1 MFCLEINSYTWI
13 KDSNELIDYEK
24 GKYTNSSF
32 IINTPQIIYR
42 NNSDIKLQNKSNDNN
57 SDNKLSTISIKD
69 GKYYY
74 CSNLNFSND
83 NNFQEMTNLSW
94 FIYQGKIFPQTE
106 NKYTLSENDIIKIG
120 KIILK
125 IREIK
130 FINKKNNDSISN
142 NVSIDSK
149 NNIKEKSNNIS
160 IDKNNYKNY
169 LPINNIYLNNVSK
182 KISQGE
188 TMINKES
195 SNNELND
202 SYDDYLEINKFNN
215 KKRKLNLRMIKKT
228 KISLNKKLVKK
239 CRICYS
245 GEEDSILN
253 PLIQPCSCSGSLKY
267 IHYYCLLHWLS
278 SKISIKQ
285 FSFLNENYF
294 SIFPI
299 NEIKCELC
307 KNNFP
312 EYIKHKNRI
321 YSLIN
326 FEKYNSE
333 NDFNYII
340 FDAFPIDK
348 IINCYRYI
356 IKFDN
361 NVKKMI
367 LGRGKEAN
375 IILNDIS
382 ISRSHC
388 QISINNNCEVILN
401 DLNSKFGTL
410 VLIQNKC
417 LEILEGKILR
427 VQIGRSFLNFEIKEK
442 FSLFNCCNTN
452 EINTNISYELLN
464 KNIIN
469 YNKKINIK
477 EEKDNDD
484 DDNDEIDIE
493 YNKLKDKNT
502 INNKIIQNNNNNSI
516 ETKNKFDLSLINQAE
531 ITNVSTIM
539 INNKNNKTTIE
550 SEQNGTLNIN
560 RNFLNGIRENNE
572 EDNKS
577 MKDGS

>member
-1 MFCLEINSYTWI
+1 
-13 KDSNELIDYEK
+13 
-24 GKYTNSSF
+24 
-32 IINTPQIIYR
+32 
-42 NNSDIKLQNKSNDNN
+42 
-57 SDNKLSTISIKD
+57 
-69 GKYYY
+69 
-74 CSNLNFSND
+74 
-83 NNFQEMTNLSW
+83 
-94 FIYQGKIFPQTE
+94 
-106 NKYTLSENDIIKIG
+106 
-120 KIILK
+120 
-125 IREIK
+125 
-130 FINKKNNDSISN
+130 
-142 NVSIDSK
+142 
-149 NNIKEKSNNIS
+149 
-160 IDKNNYKNY
+160 
-169 LPINNIYLNNVSK
+169 
-182 KISQGE
+182 
-188 TMINKES
+188 
-195 SNNELND
+195 
-202 SYDDYLEINKFNN
+202 
-215 KKRKLNLRMIKKT
+215 
-228 KISLNKKLVKK
+228 
-239 CRICYS
+239 
-245 GEEDSILN
+245 
-253 PLIQPCSCSGSLKY
+253 
-267 IHYYCLLHWLS
+267 
-278 SKISIKQ
+278 
-285 FSFLNENYF
+285 
-294 SIFPI
+294 
-299 NEIKCELC
+299 
-307 KNNFP
+307 
-312 EYIKHKNRI
+312 
-321 YSLIN
+321 
-326 FEKYNSE
+326 
-333 NDFNYII
+333 
-340 FDAFPIDK
+340 
-348 IINCYRYI
+348 
-356 IKFDN
+356 
-361 NVKKMI
+361 MI

>member
-1 MFCLEINSYTWI
+1 
-13 KDSNELIDYEK
+13 
-24 GKYTNSSF
+24 
-32 IINTPQIIYR
+32 
-42 NNSDIKLQNKSNDNN
+42 
-57 SDNKLSTISIKD
+57 
-69 GKYYY
+69 
-74 CSNLNFSND
+74 
-83 NNFQEMTNLSW
+83 MTHLSW
-94 FIYQGKIFPQTE
+94 LIYQGKIFPQKE
-106 NKYTLSENDIIKIG
+106 NKYGLSENDIIKIG

-130 FINKKNNDSISN
+130 IKKKLNNESISN
-142 NVSIDSK
+142 NISEEYT
-149 NNIKEKSNNIS
+149 NNINENKDNNMLIDKKKYENCLSINNMYSNNE
-160 IDKNNYKNY
+160 
-169 LPINNIYLNNVSK
+169 SK

-188 TMINKES
+188 TMINKETI
-195 SNNELND
+195 NNEIND
-202 SYDDYLEINKFNN
+202 SYDDYLEKNKLNN
-215 KKRKLNLRMIKKT
+215 KRRKLNLRMLKKT

-245 GEEDSILN
+245 EEEDSILN

-285 FSFLNENYF
+285 FTFLNDNYF

-307 KNNFP
+307 QNILP
-312 EYIKHKNRI
+312 EYIKHNKRI

-348 IINCYRYI
+348 ITNCYRYI

-361 NVKKMI
+361 NVNTMI
-367 LGRGKEAN
+367 IGRGKEAN

-382 ISRSHC
+382 ISRRHC
-388 QISINNNCEVILN
+388 QISINSNGDVILN

-417 LEILEGKILR
+417 LEILLGKILR

-452 EINTNISYELLN
+452 EINTKSSYELLN
-464 KNIIN
+464 KDKIN
-469 YNKKINIK
+469 FDKKINMK
-477 EEKDNDD
+477 EEKDNGD
-484 DDNDEIDIE
+484 DDNDEIDID
-493 YNKLKDKNT
+493 YNKFKDKKS
-502 INNKIIQNNNNNSI
+502 IYYKIIHSDNNNNNNNSI
-516 ETKNKFDLSLINQAE
+516 DVKNNLDLSLINQGE

-539 INNKNNKTTIE
+539 VNSKNNKTTIE
-550 SEQNGTLNIN
+550 SEQNGTLTIN
-560 RNFLNGIRENNE
+560 RNNLNGIRENKE
-572 EDNKS
+572 EDNMS
-577 MKDGS
+577 FKDSG

>member
-1 MFCLEINSYTWI
+1 
-13 KDSNELIDYEK
+13 
-24 GKYTNSSF
+24 
-32 IINTPQIIYR
+32 
-42 NNSDIKLQNKSNDNN
+42 
-57 SDNKLSTISIKD
+57 
-69 GKYYY
+69 
-74 CSNLNFSND
+74 
-83 NNFQEMTNLSW
+83 MTNLSW
-94 FIYQGKIFPQTE
+94 LIYQGKIFPQKE

-130 FINKKNNDSISN
+130 IKKKLNNESISN
-142 NVSIDSK
+142 NISEEYT
-149 NNIKEKSNNIS
+149 NNINENKDNNMLIDKKKYENCLSINNMYSNNE
-160 IDKNNYKNY
+160 
-169 LPINNIYLNNVSK
+169 SK

-188 TMINKES
+188 TMINKETI
-195 SNNELND
+195 NNEIND
-202 SYDDYLEINKFNN
+202 SYDDYLEKSKLNN
-215 KKRKLNLRMIKKT
+215 KKRKINLRMVKKT
-228 KISLNKKLVKK
+228 KISLNKKFIKK

-245 GEEDSILN
+245 EEEDSILN

-278 SKISIKQ
+278 SRISIKQ
-285 FSFLNENYF
+285 FTFLNENYF

-307 KNNFP
+307 KNNLP
-312 EYIKHKNRI
+312 EYIKHNKKI

-326 FEKYNSE
+326 YEKYNSK

-348 IINCYRYI
+348 ITNSYRYI

-361 NVKKMI
+361 NVNTMI

-375 IILNDIS
+375 IIINDIS

-388 QISINNNCEVILN
+388 QISINNNGDVILN

-417 LEILEGKILR
+417 LEILQGKILR

-452 EINTNISYELLN
+452 ETNTKISYELLN
-464 KNIIN
+464 KNKIDF
-469 YNKKINIK
+469 NKKINIK
-477 EEKDNDD
+477 EEKDNGD

-493 YNKLKDKNT
+493 YNKIKDKNA
-502 INNKIIQNNNNNSI
+502 IYYKIIQNDNDNSI
-516 ETKNKFDLSLINQAE
+516 YTKNNLDLSLVNQGE
-531 ITNVSTIM
+531 VTNVSTIM
-539 INNKNNKTTIE
+539 VNSKNNKTTIE

-560 RNFLNGIRENNE
+560 RNNLNGIRENKE

-577 MKDGS
+577 FKDSG

>member
-1 MFCLEINSYTWI
+1 
-13 KDSNELIDYEK
+13 
-24 GKYTNSSF
+24 
-32 IINTPQIIYR
+32 
-42 NNSDIKLQNKSNDNN
+42 
-57 SDNKLSTISIKD
+57 
-69 GKYYY
+69 
-74 CSNLNFSND
+74 
-83 NNFQEMTNLSW
+83 MTNLSW
-94 FIYQGKIFPQTE
+94 LIYQGKIFPQKE
-106 NKYTLSENDIIKIG
+106 NKYGLSENDIIKIG

-130 FINKKNNDSISN
+130 IKKKKNNESISN
-142 NVSIDSK
+142 NVSEENI
-149 NNIKEKSNNIS
+149 NNINETNNNIS
-160 IDKNNYKNY
+160 NDKNKYKEC
-169 LPINNIYLNNVSK
+169 LSINKMYLNNSPK
-182 KISQGE
+182 KITQGE
-188 TMINKES
+188 TMINKEIL
-195 SNNELND
+195 NNEIND
-202 SYDDYLEINKFNN
+202 SYDDYLEKSKLNN
-215 KKRKLNLRMIKKT
+215 KKRKINLRMVKKT
-228 KISLNKKLVKK
+228 KISLNKKFVKK

-245 GEEDSILN
+245 EEEDSILN

-278 SKISIKQ
+278 SRISIKQ
-285 FSFLNENYF
+285 FTFLNENYF

-307 KNNFP
+307 QNILP
-312 EYIKHKNRI
+312 EYIKHNKRI

-326 FEKYNSE
+326 FEKYNSD

-348 IINCYRYI
+348 ITNCYRYI

-361 NVKKMI
+361 NVNTMI
-367 LGRGKEAN
+367 IGRGKEAN

-382 ISRSHC
+382 ISRRHC
-388 QISINNNCEVILN
+388 QISINSNGDVILN

-417 LEILEGKILR
+417 LEILLGKILR

-452 EINTNISYELLN
+452 EINTKSSYELLN
-464 KNIIN
+464 KDKIN
-469 YNKKINIK
+469 FDKKINMK
-477 EEKDNDD
+477 EEKDNGD
-484 DDNDEIDIE
+484 DDNDEIDID
-493 YNKLKDKNT
+493 YNKFKDKNS
-502 INNKIIQNNNNNSI
+502 IYYKIIQNNKNNSI
-516 ETKNKFDLSLINQAE
+516 DTKNKFDLSLINQAE